1 MNIDWIEDRIDVFIE
16 NGIKERQLRRKI
28 NYVKKIL
35 RNRNSNSSDFL
46 LGYNINDK
54 DKSSKRQSKTEIQE
68 ELDVISGNISNLY
81 RLHQDM
87 HEVVYNIKQ
96 KLEAYKGIDVLSF
109 NDAFFKMRTE
119 FGPHY
124 LFDWRGK
131 LYTTDIFEERSQNG
145 KQ

>member
-1 MNIDWIEDRIDVFIE
+1 MLKKYYVIEIVIVAIFFWAIT
-16 NGIKERQLRRKI
+16 LTTKI
-28 NYVKKIL
+28 NQV
-35 RNRNSNSSDFL
+35 
-46 LGYNINDK
+46 K
-54 DKSSKRQSKTEIQE
+54 DKVKTEIQE

-81 RLHQDM
+81 KLHHQM